1 MCPEGWA
8 VGTRSGAGAVP
19 SRVCPVPQPG
29 VCLWHRSRE
38 HRAGS
43 LEAKEGRRVF
53 LTSQSTSAS
62 NYCRLQRGES
72 SGEPKLNYQKR
83 LRASV
88 PLLPDG
94 DRSAFLLQSSSK
106 EKRPL
111 DRQSRRP
118 RSRTHVTGG
127 QQVLDTD
134 PRVKRSPGRGPLATK
149 LNRARPL
156 C

>member
-1 MCPEGWA
+1 MPGRLGSGDALRSSSSA
-8 VGTRSGAGAVP
+8 VAGLSCAAARHLPAAREPGA
-19 SRVCPVPQPG
+19 PG
-29 VCLWHRSRE
+29 RE
-38 HRAGS
+38 PGG
-43 LEAKEGRRVF
+43 KEGRGVF
-53 LTSQSTSAS
+53 LTSRSTPAS

-72 SGEPKLNYQKR
+72 SGEH

-111 DRQSRRP
+111 DRQSRRL
-118 RSRTHVTGG
+118 RSRTHVAGG

-134 PRVKRSPGRGPLATK
+134 P
-149 LNRARPL
+149 
-156 C
+156 